1 MFGYFFW
8 NAAISWSS
16 KVFRPAPSHSFNSTF
31 SLLTSVLTGSEFALD
46 FDDDDP
52 GPHAATDARQ
62 ATGHDG
68 SDVAVSIKLTTMAQ
82 PSREIGRIA
91 ARKTLD
97 LAAKKTLD
105 EPRTIIQTVL
115 TPGDTTRPIAHE

>member
-1 MFGYFFW
+1 
-8 NAAISWSS
+8 
-16 KVFRPAPSHSFNSTF
+16 
-31 SLLTSVLTGSEFALD
+31 
-46 FDDDDP
+46 
-52 GPHAATDARQ
+52 
-62 ATGHDG
+62 
-68 SDVAVSIKLTTMAQ
+68 MAQ